1 MTILAHTALI
11 AWLVLGVVL
20 FRRYPGPR
28 VVAALYV
35 FGVLF
40 LPELRTAAFVPG
52 VPEPLAL
59 PGFKLTKVNAIACGL
74 LVGSL
79 LFDRGRWLTVRPRW
93 FDLPIVV
100 WCLSPLVTSLS
111 NALLFHDPVSR
122 YDPDFLPADAGPVG
136 RLVWGLESAG
146 LYDGLAQ
153 VLDTALTW
161 AVPYWLG
168 RLYLADRAGM
178 REAIVWVVLGGL
190 VYVPLCLF
198 ETRFSPQLHRWVYGF
213 HQHEFGQ
220 SLRLGGYRP
229 MVFMEHGL
237 ALGFWMV
244 AAALAGLWLWWTGPL
259 RTVPAFGTRL
269 TGLVVAAPVAATA
282 VLCKSTG
289 ALVLGALGLTVL
301 VLCRLTRW
309 PVVVAVLVCAA
320 PLYVVARTGGQ
331 WDGRDLV
338 AATEQY
344 LDEDRAAS
352 LEYRLRNEEVLV
364 EKAMR
369 RPVVGWGGWGRARV
383 YDADGRD
390 ISVTDGLWVITFGER
405 GFLGL
410 TALGLV
416 VLLPV
421 ARAVTRL
428 GARPWTEAAASP
440 AAAAALVL
448 VLYSIDS
455 LMNAMVNPVFLL
467 LAGGLT
473 ALSLD
478 DPDTPVAP
486 PPPLRPWRVRKPA
499 TPKRVQRGAR
509 FQLASEP
516 GQPDGKLETRPTGT
530 PEPVGQPASC
540 L

>member
-1 MTILAHTALI
+1 MTILAHAALI
-11 AWLVLGVVL
+11 LWLVLGVVL
-20 FRRYPGPR
+20 FRKYPGAR

-35 FGVLF
+35 FGILF

-59 PGFKLTKVNAIACGL
+59 PGFKLTKVNAIALGL
-74 LVGSL
+74 LAGSL

-93 FDLPIVV
+93 FDLPVLV
-100 WCLSPLVTSLS
+100 WCLSPLVTSLA

-122 YDPDFLPADAGPVG
+122 YDPDFLPRDAGAVG

-161 AVPYWLG
+161 AAPYWLG
-168 RLYLADRAGM
+168 RLYLADRDGM
-178 REAIVWVVLGGL
+178 REAVVGIVLGGF
-190 VYVPLCLF
+190 VYVPLCLL
-198 ETRFSPQLHRWVYGF
+198 EMQVSPQLHRWVYGF
-213 HQHEFGQ
+213 HQHEFLQ

-244 AAALAGLWLWWTGPL
+244 AAALAACWLWAMGPL
-259 RTVPAFGTRL
+259 RTVPALGTRV
-269 TGLVVAAPVAATA
+269 TGLLIAVPLTATA

-289 ALVLGALGLTVL
+289 ALVLGVLGAAVL
-301 VLCRLTRW
+301 VLCRITRW
-309 PVVVAVLVCAA
+309 PVAVAVLTCAA
-320 PLYVVARTGGQ
+320 PLYVAARTDWG
-331 WDGRDLV
+331 WDGQDLIAFV
-338 AATEQY
+338 ERNI
-344 LDEDRAAS
+344 DEDRAAS
-352 LEYRLRNEEVLV
+352 LAYRLKNEDVLV
-364 EKAMR
+364 EKALR
-369 RPVVGWGGWGRARV
+369 RPLVGWGGWGRARV

-390 ISVTDGLWVITFGER
+390 VSVTDGLWVITFGER

-416 VLLPV
+416 ILLPV
-421 ARAVTRL
+421 ARMIARH
-428 GARPWTEAAASP
+428 GPRPWTEAEASP
-440 AAAAALVL
+440 AAVAALVL

-478 DPDTPVAP
+478 DPDAPVSQ
-486 PPPLRPWRVRKPA
+486 PLLPRWRVRKQA
-499 TPKRVQRGAR
+499 TPKRVSG
-509 FQLASEP
+509 LN
-516 GQPDGKLETRPTGT
+516 GPTEGLREDV
-530 PEPVGQPASC
+530 PIAPKREEVPV
-540 L
+540 